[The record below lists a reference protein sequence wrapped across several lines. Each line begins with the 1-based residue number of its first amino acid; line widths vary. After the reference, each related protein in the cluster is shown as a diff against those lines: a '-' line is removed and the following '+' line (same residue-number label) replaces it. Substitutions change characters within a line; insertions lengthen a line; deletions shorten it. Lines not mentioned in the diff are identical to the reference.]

1 MRCSAAGP
9 VLSAIPIRVLGAV
22 LSAVLTAGLG
32 AAFCG
37 PGVAH
42 AAPASVETAGVPP
55 PASAGEAAPALP
67 TPVATAEGISE
78 YRLPNGLRV
87 LLAPDAAQ
95 PTTTINI
102 TYLVGSRHESYGE
115 SGMAHLLEHLLFK
128 GTPSVPDG
136 AIGRQM
142 ASRGMQFNGT
152 TAHDRTNYFAT
163 FAASE
168 ENLDW
173 LLRMEADRMVNS
185 TISRSALD
193 SEMTVVRNEL
203 ERGEN
208 SPTGVLLR
216 QLAASAYHWHNYGK
230 APIGARSDIEHVGID
245 ALQAFY
251 RRYYQPDN
259 AVLVITGQFDPARTL
274 ASVSR
279 YFGAIPRPNRVL
291 AEQYTVE
298 PPQEGPR
305 EILLQRPGD
314 IQVVAAQYHIGPG
327 AHPDT
332 AAMTLLV
339 DILTAIPGGRL
350 YRGLVEQKKA
360 ASQTGFLRAL
370 KQPGSVVFL
379 AQVGKAQSLEPART
393 GLLELVEGIAAQP
406 ITQEE
411 LDRAQRRARNG
422 YERMLNDPASYGVAL
437 SEAIAKGDWRLMLIT
452 RDQIERVTVDDVNRV
467 ARHYLQRTNRTLGQ
481 FIPVDVPS
489 YVAIPPAP
497 DLAELTRGYR
507 GKPGNAPVAPFAP
520 TPANIEAHTLR
531 ATLPNGMVMAMLPKP
546 TRGARV
552 HGQLVLR
559 MGDVDSLRGL
569 DAVGTLTA
577 GMLMRGA
584 GGRDRQQLIDA
595 FEALRTTVGVSGDAE
610 RVTVSFQA
618 PREHLP
624 QVLTLLRDV
633 LREPT
638 LPAAEFEVL
647 RTTAVAG
654 IQSQVR
660 QPEALAPVVL
670 GRHGNP
676 YPKGDPRYVPTL
688 EESIAELRAVQ
699 LEQLRDFHRRF
710 YGASHAQFALVG
722 DFDAEAAR
730 QQVQA
735 LFGDWSAPMPFA
747 RVERDFLPLHPASLA
762 VPTPHKANASFI
774 AALPIGM
781 TMDHPDYA
789 ALAIANRIFGGSS
802 MKSRLADR
810 LRQQEGISY
819 GATSYLRIGALDT
832 AGRFGIQAS
841 FAPQN
846 LPRLKAGVQ
855 RELRRFLREGVTEEE
870 LAEARSGLRQQGVV
884 TRSRDEALVSMLAY
898 QLFVGQTMAFTE
910 ELERRIDQTTVEQV
924 NAAIRRYLDPD
935 RFVEVYAG
943 AWPDAGGAGD
953 PGKAAATPEG
963 GQ

>member
-1 MRCSAAGP
+1 MRRSVAGL
-9 VLSAIPIRVLGAV
+9 VLSAA
-22 LSAVLTAGLG
+22 TAAALCAPGLG
-32 AAFCG
+32 
-37 PGVAH
+37 H
-42 AAPASVETAGVPP
+42 AARTSDEAGSAPPNGAGVP
-55 PASAGEAAPALP
+55 SAPGLP
-67 TPVATAEGISE
+67 TPVATAEGITE

-95 PTTTINI
+95 PTTTLNI

-128 GTPSVPDG
+128 GTPTFPDG
-136 AIGRQM
+136 ATGRQM

-230 APIGARSDIEHVGID
+230 APIGARSDIENVGID

-274 ASVSR
+274 ASVTR
-279 YFGAIPRPNRVL
+279 YFGAIPRPARVL

-379 AQVGKAQSLEPART
+379 AQVGKAQPLEPART
-393 GLLELVEGIAAQP
+393 GLLELVEGIGAQP
-406 ITQEE
+406 VTQEE
-411 LDRAQRRARNG
+411 LDRAQRRARNA

-437 SEAIAKGDWRLMLIT
+437 SEAIAKGDWRLMLIA

-467 ARHYLQRTNRTLGQ
+467 ARHYLQRANRTLGQ
-481 FIPVDVPS
+481 FIPVDVPN

-497 DLAELTRGYR
+497 DIAALTRDYQ
-507 GKPGNAPVAPFAP
+507 GKPGAAPVAPFAP
-520 TPANIEAHTLR
+520 TPANIEAHTVR
-531 ATLPNGMVMAMLPKP
+531 ATLPNGMTMAMLPKP
-546 TRGARV
+546 VRGQRV

-569 DAVGTLTA
+569 NAVGTLTA

-584 GGRDRQQLIDA
+584 GGRDRQQLVDA
-595 FEALRTTVGVSGDAE
+595 FETLRTTVGVSGDAE
-610 RVTVSFQA
+610 RVTISFQT

-633 LREPT
+633 LREPS

-647 RTTAVAG
+647 RTTAIAG

-699 LEQLRDFHRRF
+699 LEQVRDFHRRF
-710 YGASHAQFALVG
+710 YGTSHAQFALVG
-722 DFDAEAAR
+722 DFDAQAAR
-730 QQVQA
+730 QQVET
-735 LFGDWSAPMPFA
+735 LFGDWSVPMPFA
-747 RVERDFLPLHPASLA
+747 RVERDFLPLQPVSLA

-789 ALAIANRIFGGSS
+789 PLAIANRIFGGSS

-810 LRQQEGISY
+810 LRQQDGISY
-819 GATSYLRIGALDT
+819 GASSYLRIGALDT

-870 LAEARSGLRQQGVV
+870 LAEAKSGLQQQGLV

-898 QLFVGQTMAFTE
+898 QLFVGQTMGFTAE
-910 ELERRIDQTTVEQV
+910 MERRIGQATVEQV

-943 AWPDAGGAGD
+943 AWPDAGAPGD
-953 PGKAAATPEG
+953 PGKVAASPG
-963 GQ
+963 GGL